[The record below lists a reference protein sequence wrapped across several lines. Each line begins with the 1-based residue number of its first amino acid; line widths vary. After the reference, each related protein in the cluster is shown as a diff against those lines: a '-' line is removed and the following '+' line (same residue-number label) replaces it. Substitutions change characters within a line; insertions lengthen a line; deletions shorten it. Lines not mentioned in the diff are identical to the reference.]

1 MELKE
6 FVKDILLQI
15 VNAANECNEDFVN
28 NSIDA
33 SIENPHGCS
42 MTDFDLAVESVE
54 TDKKG
59 GGVSIQVLQVFKAG
73 GELGT
78 GSSNKQTNRVKFQM
92 PLCLPTP
99 KNSKYHST
107 R

>member
-6 FVKDILLQI
+6 FIKDILLQI
-15 VNAANECNEDFVN
+15 VNAANECNENF
-28 NSIDA
+28 IDKDIKA
-33 SIENPHGCS
+33 SVENPNGCS
-42 MTDFDLAVESVE
+42 MIDFDLAVESVE
-54 TDKKG
+54 TDKKE
-59 GGVSIQVLQVFKAG
+59 GGVTIQVLQVFKAG
-73 GELGT
+73 GKIGS

-99 KNSKYHST
+99 KNSLYHST

>member
-42 MTDFDLAVESVE
+42 MIDFDLAVESVE
-54 TDKKG
+54 QTKKE
-59 GGVSIQVLQVFKAG
+59 VAYQFKFCKY
-73 GELGT
+73 L
-78 GSSNKQTNRVKFQM
+78 KQEEN
-92 PLCLPTP
+92 
-99 KNSKYHST
+99 
-107 R
+107 